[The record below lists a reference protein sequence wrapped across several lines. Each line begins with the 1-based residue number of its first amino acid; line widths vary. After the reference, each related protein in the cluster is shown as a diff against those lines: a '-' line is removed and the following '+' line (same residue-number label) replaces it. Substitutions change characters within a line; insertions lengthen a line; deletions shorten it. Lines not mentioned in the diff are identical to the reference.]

1 MPVEQSQR
9 KGFSDTDIPLSNL
22 LKYGRTLEATLTQ
35 VQAMIG
41 NNNGTSPKQAMT
53 VGEDASVY
61 KTELHQHS
69 TAPKRTISRN
79 RVMRRKRPWRTG

>member
-9 KGFSDTDIPLSNL
+9 KSVKRHRHSVSNL

-35 VQAMIG
+35 DQAMIG
-41 NNNGTSPKQAMT
+41 NNNGTRPKQAMT
-53 VGEDASVY
+53 VSEDASVY

-69 TAPKRTISRN
+69 TAPKGDYF
-79 RVMRRKRPWRTG
+79 V